1 MTNIVR
7 FYLAIFGL
15 QILLISGATFSF
27 AQVDPTKALI
37 GTWEGQIEISG
48 NSGRTLTINSLKAKG
63 EGEWV
68 ARGRYSFA
76 GQESK
81 ESGGQ
86 AMSVSSK
93 DNDVFVEFVAGNSK
107 NPVRLKLVGDNKLE
121 GTINMMESGQKRPAD
136 KRIKFE
142 KVAPKAGD
150 AM

>member
-37 GTWEGQIEISG
+37 GRWEGQIEISG
-48 NSGRTLTINSLKAKG
+48 NSARTLMINSVKAKG

-68 ARGRYSFA
+68 ARGRYAIA
-76 GQESK
+76 GMESEK
-81 ESGGQ
+81 TTGGNE
-86 AMSVSSK
+86 MSVSSK
-93 DNDVFVEFVAGNSK
+93 DNDVFVEFVAGGSK

-121 GTINMMESGQKRPAD
+121 GTINMVVGGRGAD
-136 KRIKFE
+136 RRIKFE
-142 KVAPKAGD
+142 KVEPKAGD
-150 AM
+150 AK

>member
-15 QILLISGATFSF
+15 QILLIAAATFSF
-27 AQVDPTKALI
+27 AQVDPTKALV
-37 GTWEGQIEISG
+37 GTWEGQIETSW
-48 NSGRTLTINSLKAKG
+48 NSGRTLIINSVKAKG

-68 ARGRYSFA
+68 ARGRFGLS
-76 GQESK
+76 GQVSK

-93 DNDVFVEFVAGNSK
+93 DNDVFVEFVSGNAKS
-107 NPVRLKLVGDNKLE
+107 PVRLKLVGDNKLE
-121 GTINMMESGQKRPAD
+121 GTVSDR
-136 KRIKFE
+136 RIKFE

-150 AM
+150 AT

>member
-1 MTNIVR
+1 MTSIARV
-7 FYLAIFGL
+7 FLAIFGL
-15 QILLISGATFSF
+15 QILLISSATFSF

-37 GTWEGQIEISG
+37 GRWEGQIEISS
-48 NSGRTLTINSLKAKG
+48 NSGRTLIINSVKAKG

-68 ARGRYSFA
+68 ARGRYSVA

-81 ESGGQ
+81 AETGGQ

-93 DNDVFVEFVAGNSK
+93 DNDVFVEFVSGNAK

-121 GTINMMESGQKRPAD
+121 GKIDLGGGTGDR
-136 KRIKFE
+136 RIKFE

-150 AM
+150 AK